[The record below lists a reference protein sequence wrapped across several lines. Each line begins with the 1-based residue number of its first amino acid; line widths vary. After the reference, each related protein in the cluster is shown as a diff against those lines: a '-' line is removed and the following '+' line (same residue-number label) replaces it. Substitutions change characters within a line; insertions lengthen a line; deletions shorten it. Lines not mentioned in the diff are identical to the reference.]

1 MDCTCGGVLSRL
13 SHIPRTCRRQ
23 VPLIAAVLVG
33 LFATGPRPNRSP
45 KAAVTEPVVANP
57 VSAQPRALA
66 EVPAPVRTSS
76 VIVRVTIGGT
86 PVTVAE
92 VTLGDG
98 SSATRMTTRTDRE
111 GVARFTDVAPGPHE
125 VWATQEHHASPLG
138 RMDVAE
144 HRDVEVALALAPAT
158 VVRGELATAE
168 GSIAATGTVELVP
181 LDGDHA
187 VRVATIDATGQFTVP
202 GVPMGR
208 WRIEARVSG
217 HAQIEDSVLVARH
230 PQATTV
236 VRIAPAGSVSG
247 TVTDDSGAPVANATL
262 MLRDAAG
269 TPLWPF
275 EIVASSKRWVH
286 PIAQTR
292 FLPTIS
298 PARFGAVR
306 PGSRPA
312 ECGRGHCGVDIGT
325 ERGAIVHAIADG
337 VVVALFP
344 ESRTEAGRVVT
355 IHHGAGLRSMYM
367 HLEDLRPG
375 LEVGDVVHAGDAIA
389 TLGASGI
396 VRSGPHLHFAITQ
409 DHAGRTWY
417 LDPEPVLRH
426 AVVLAAPR
434 TFDVFEASS
443 RDATLDAP
451 MVGARFAT
459 DATGAFRID
468 GVAPGSYVAVAFAEN
483 LAPGTST
490 ALTVRGN
497 EVSSGIAITLSTGA
511 IVHGRVLGPGGAIAN
526 AQVIASAGTGLSIA
540 KIASAT
546 TDKNGEYML
555 RALSGK
561 VTISI
566 NAKGYSNGERA
577 VSVEDRAASRARQ
590 REDFTLAI
598 ENAQLRGQLFAPDG
612 GAAAGVYVRIVDG
625 VSRRATVSDA
635 QGRFDLSPVASGR
648 YAIELSSREY
658 PAKRVSLDSGRWTDV
673 RLERG
678 GTARVT
684 VRAGGN
690 VVAGIRIAARGPNGQ
705 LIERVT
711 DATGGIEL
719 RALASGTWTL
729 TATAAGYSASSHDV
743 TVRGGDPGAKIQLDL
758 ARAATVGGVIRDRF
772 GQRVAGA
779 TVRLGSLSTVSDA
792 DGTFRFDDAPTG
804 RRVIDVE
811 HGELSGS
818 LALELAPRDE
828 RLSLTVELR

>member
-23 VPLIAAVLVG
+23 VPLVAAVLVG
-33 LFATGPRPNRSP
+33 LFATSPRPN
-45 KAAVTEPVVANP
+45 AAPVAAAAQPAIANVPVA
-57 VSAQPRALA
+57 PRALV
-66 EVPAPVRTSS
+66 EVPAPVRTSG
-76 VIVRVTIGGT
+76 VIVRVTSGGA
-86 PVTVAE
+86 PVADADVM
-92 VTLGDG
+92 LGDG
-98 SSATRMTTRTDRE
+98 SSATRRTTRTDRE
-111 GVARFTDVAPGPHE
+111 GVARFADVAPGPYE
-125 VWATQEHHASPLG
+125 VWATQEQLASPLS

-144 HRDVEVALALAPAT
+144 RGDLDVALALGPAT
-158 VVRGELATAE
+158 VVRGELATVD
-168 GSIAATGTVELVP
+168 GSIAATGSVELVP

-187 VRVATIDATGQFTVP
+187 VRVATIDPTGHFTVP

-208 WRIEARVSG
+208 WRVEARVSG
-217 HAQIEDSVLVARH
+217 HAQIEDTVVVAR
-230 PQATTV
+230 QAEATTV
-236 VRIAPAGSVSG
+236 VRMAPAGSVTG
-247 TVTDDSGAPVANATL
+247 IVTDDTGAPVANATL

-286 PIAQTR
+286 PIAQSR
-292 FLPTIS
+292 YLPTIS
-298 PARFGAVR
+298 PARFGAAR
-306 PGSRPA
+306 AGSRPA

-325 ERGAIVHAIADG
+325 ERGDIVHAISDG

-367 HLEDLRPG
+367 HLDELRPG
-375 LEVGDVVHAGDAIA
+375 LEVGDIVHAGDAIG

-396 VRSGPHLHFAITQ
+396 VRAAPHLHFAITQ
-409 DHAGRTWY
+409 DRAGRTWY

-434 TFDVFEASS
+434 SFDVFEASTL
-443 RDATLDAP
+443 DATLDAP
-451 MVGARFAT
+451 TVGARFTT

-483 LAPGTST
+483 LAPGTT
-490 ALTVRGN
+490 AALTVRGN
-497 EVSSGIAITLSTGA
+497 EISAGIAISLSAGA

-540 KIASAT
+540 KFASTT
-546 TDKNGEYML
+546 TDKNGEYTL
-555 RALSGK
+555 RAVSGR
-561 VTISI
+561 VTLSI

-577 VSVEDRAASRARQ
+577 VSVDDRAGSRARQ

-598 ENAQLRGQLFAPDG
+598 ENAQLRGQLLAPDG
-612 GAAAGVYVRIVDG
+612 GAAAGVYIRIVDG
-625 VSRRATVSDA
+625 ISRRATVSDA

-648 YAIELSSREY
+648 YAIELSSRDY
-658 PAKRVSLDSGRWTDV
+658 PAKRVSLDSGRWADV

-684 VRAGGN
+684 VRAGGD
-690 VVAGIRIAARGPNGQ
+690 VLAGIRVVARGPSGQ
-705 LIERVT
+705 SIERVT
-711 DATGGIEL
+711 DAGGGIEL
-719 RALASGTWTL
+719 RALASGTWSV
-729 TATAAGYSASSHDV
+729 TATAAGYSPSSQDVRVRAGEAPV
-743 TVRGGDPGAKIQLDL
+743 TVQLDL
-758 ARAATVGGVIRDRF
+758 GRAATVGGVIRDRF
-772 GQRVAGA
+772 GQRVVGA
-779 TVRLGSLSTVSDA
+779 TVRLGSLSILSDA
-792 DGTFRFDDAPTG
+792 DGAFRFDDAPTG
-804 RRVIDVE
+804 RGVIEVE

-818 LALELAPRDE
+818 LAIELAPRDE